1 VASDSVDAPRL
12 YYIKCGKSMGK
23 RELLL
28 VLGFAVVGTLV
39 YQLTARP
46 SAESSSHF
54 SVGAVVDHLRR
65 AVRGNQAHA
74 EVVTTD
80 DHPMSPATTEV
91 RVVFPNGNAESLTI
105 TGEDRKDVASELKVW
120 SNGFDEAEAQRLAKG
135 TVLKPSEAGGRMTFT
150 LTFPREARQRANIVL
165 RVPNSMRV
173 GVVRYAGS
181 LTVTGT
187 KEVEIVD
194 SRGEAVIRDISGRVT
209 VSHRSGELTLGDLG
223 ALKLTTNG
231 TDVKLSRIRGDTTI
245 QTRGGDLVGSELEG
259 AVDIESS
266 NADITLEHLESS
278 KAPIHVNATNGSV
291 RIRGARTD
299 TRVDSRNA
307 DVVLEVAQAAPIA
320 VYSEGNESIEL
331 TAPRGGFL
339 LDAVSTAGGQITA
352 PAAWPGVKTE
362 GSEQHA
368 KGAVNGGGPTITLRS
383 TQGEI
388 VVRSADDPRPA
399 EAPAPPHPPR
409 PPVPPKLERRLE
421 GR

>member
-1 VASDSVDAPRL
+1 
-12 YYIKCGKSMGK
+12 MGK

-54 SVGAVVDHLRR
+54 SVNAVVNHVRR
-65 AVRGNQAHA
+65 VVRGNQANA
-74 EVVTTD
+74 EVVTTE
-80 DHPMSPATTEV
+80 DHPLSPATTEV
-91 RVVFPNGNAESLTI
+91 RIVFSFGNAESLTI
-105 TGEDRKDVASELKVW
+105 TGEDRTDVASELKVW
-120 SNGFDEAEAQRLAKG
+120 SNGYDEAEAQRLAKA

-150 LTFPREARQRANIVL
+150 LTFPREARQRADIVL
-165 RVPNSMRV
+165 RVPSSMRV
-173 GVVRYAGS
+173 GVVRYAGTLAIS
-181 LTVTGT
+181 GA
-187 KEVEIVD
+187 KEVEVAE
-194 SRGEAVIRDISGRVT
+194 SRGEAVIRDIAGRVT
-209 VSHRSGELTLGDLG
+209 VSQRSGELTLGDLG
-223 ALKLTTNG
+223 ALKLTTTG
-231 TDVKLSRIRGDTTI
+231 TEVKLARIRGDSTI
-245 QTRGGDLVGSELEG
+245 QTRGGELIGSELEG
-259 AVDIESS
+259 AVDVES
-266 NADITLEHLESS
+266 NNTDVTLEHLDSS
-278 KAPIHVNATNGSV
+278 KAPIHVTATNGSV

-352 PAAWPGVKTE
+352 PAAWPAVKADGT
-362 GSEQHA
+362 EQHA
-368 KGAVNGGGPTITLRS
+368 KGAINGGGPTITLRS

-388 VVRSADDPRPA
+388 VVRSADDPAPPRRPA
-399 EAPAPPHPPR
+399 PPR
-409 PPVPPKLERRLE
+409 PPAPPKLERRLQ